1 MGQHTE
7 WSKWDSTSNIGFIAI
22 NEAGSWNASPN
33 LDPVRKQNWLTKI
46 PHLTCRKKCM
56 VRVQTYCNWLVSPRW
71 IKYCLLWVSILQCG
85 YIPCTSKIG
94 GPISDWMTCKK
105 PTSKPNTACFNV
117 CKQALI
123 YRLFRLDFSGGSGSS
138 TIVFIHCEIQVL
150 CGYLMV
156 PLNICE
162 FYSSSSRQIELVY
175 LKQLST
181 KDNNSYVA
189 RANTA
194 AVDNN
199 IFLFIELVWKSD
211 MRIQK
216 IMLTY
221 QSW

>member
-1 MGQHTE
+1 MNIWNNNNNNNNNNIAFFPKQKWTSESIGKFSMGQHTE

-162 FYSSSSRQIELVY
+162 FYSSSSRQI
-175 LKQLST
+175 
-181 KDNNSYVA
+181 
-189 RANTA
+189 
-194 AVDNN
+194 
-199 IFLFIELVWKSD
+199 
-211 MRIQK
+211 
-216 IMLTY
+216 
-221 QSW
+221 